1 MDSIHDLGG
10 MQGFGPIPIETGDK
24 EFSELQEWEQRMW
37 GLARSGIAQG
47 VTIDWF
53 RHGLE
58 RMVASDYLGFS
69 YFNKW
74 CANYFMLMVDHGTI
88 NMDDVRRGYLLE
100 AWPSAEAKSADDIVA
115 MNAKADINF
124 EVPSEKQPAYAVGQ
138 RVRTLRLPPRAAHTR
153 LPRYARDVE
162 GEIVAHHGAHAQ
174 PELGAQGL
182 KGGEALYTV
191 VFSAR
196 ELWGEEANPR
206 DEVTLD
212 LWESYLVPA

>member
-1 MDSIHDLGG
+1 
-10 MQGFGPIPIETGDK
+10 MQGFGPIPVKSGDK
-24 EFSELQEWEQRMW
+24 GFTELQDWEKRMW

-58 RMVASDYLGFS
+58 RMVPSDYLSFG

-74 CANYFMLMVDHGTI
+74 CANYFMLMVDHGSI
-88 NMDDVRRGYLLE
+88 SMDDVKRGHLLE
-100 AWPSAEAKSADDIVA
+100 PWPAAEAKTGADIVA
-115 MNAKADINF
+115 LNAKGDISF
-124 EVPSEKQPAYAVGQ
+124 LVEGAAAPAYSVGD
-138 RVRTLRLPPRAAHTR
+138 RVRTLRTPPKAAHTR

-162 GEIVAHHGAHAQ
+162 GQIIAYHGAHAQ

-196 ELWGEEANPR
+196 ALWGEEADPR
-206 DEVTLD
+206 DDVTLD